1 MRFTIV
7 LALCFI
13 GAASASSLNK
23 RSLVNDI
30 QNNTRNAFHAFE
42 QFGQNINEKVQE
54 AFKNLFNAFVNNKN
68 QTTEAPVT
76 VTKRSSNPFALFD
89 DLGKGD
95 LVAFAQDLLKVLA
108 DVAPGRRKRD
118 AVEDLRN
125 LLSDF
130 VNQHQAT
137 EASVIVTK
145 RDSNPFALIDDLAQ
159 GNLFAFA
166 HDLLKV
172 LAEVAPGRR
181 KRDAVEDLKKLSDEA
196 KQNSEES
203 LKKIF
208 AFFEQFKPQSSESSD
223 SVIKAE
229 SNAEEAIDKLF
240 SLIEQTNSEPNEL
253 SKAFTMAKFS
263 VDGALWKFI
272 TLFEQC
278 KPQSNELST
287 AFTVAKYSAEDAV
300 WKLIS
305 LFGQLQDAVAKTSS
319 SSRGKRALSPFA
331 LTEDI
336 QSGDVGKFFAD
347 LKQAHLE
354 SASYGI
360 GMAERQ

>member
-95 LVAFAQDLLKVLA
+95 LVAFAQDLLK
-108 DVAPGRRKRD
+108 
-118 AVEDLRN
+118 
-125 LLSDF
+125 
-130 VNQHQAT
+130 
-137 EASVIVTK
+137 
-145 RDSNPFALIDDLAQ
+145 
-159 GNLFAFA
+159 
-166 HDLLKV
+166 
-172 LAEVAPGRR
+172 
-181 KRDAVEDLKKLSDEA
+181 LSDEA

-208 AFFEQFKPQSSESSD
+208 AFFEQFKHA
-223 SVIKAE
+223 VTNAKH
-229 SNAEEAIDKLF
+229 NAEEAIEKLF
-240 SLIEQTNSEPNEL
+240 SLFEQNKLAKPRKL
-253 SKAFTMAKFS
+253 SKAFTIAKFS
-263 VDGALWKFI
+263 VDEALWKFL